1 MHPPEEDKEFS
12 PPPPAMP
19 PQNSPAGR
27 RRLSFDTFRAQ
38 IMAMLRRSL
47 LAAAAL
53 PLLSLPLLP
62 RPALAQNQAALLA
75 KAEAYLN
82 SITTL
87 RARFLQLAQN
97 GASAE
102 GTAYI
107 SRPGRMRFD
116 YDPPEPLLLV
126 ASDNQ
131 FLYYDRELKQP
142 SIVPVGATPLGL
154 LLRPQ
159 IRFGG
164 DVEVLEVQRQ
174 GGFLGITLRRRD
186 SPAEGRL
193 TLVFSEDPMELRQWV
208 VVDGQGRQTRVTL
221 SAIETGMRLDRS
233 LFTFN
238 DPRFFENENN
248 R

>member
-1 MHPPEEDKEFS
+1 
-12 PPPPAMP
+12 
-19 PQNSPAGR
+19 
-27 RRLSFDTFRAQ
+27 
-38 IMAMLRRSL
+38 MLRRSL
-47 LAAAAL
+47 LATLPALILPPGLAAAQN
-53 PLLSLPLLP
+53 
-62 RPALAQNQAALLA
+62 RPALPPADAGVVPPQARAPLLA
-75 KAEAYLN
+75 RAEAYLN
-82 SITTL
+82 SIGTM

-97 GASAE
+97 GGSAE

-142 SIVPVGATPLGL
+142 SVVPVGATPLGL
-154 LLRPQ
+154 LLRRE
-159 IRFGG
+159 IRFAG
-164 DVEVLEVQRQ
+164 DVEVLEVTRNA
-174 GGFLGITLRRRD
+174 GFLGITLRRRD
-186 SPAEGRL
+186 APAEGRL
-193 TLVFSEDPMELRQWV
+193 SLIFSEEPMELRQWL

-221 SAIETGMRLDRS
+221 SAIETGMRLERG

-238 DPRFFENENN
+238 DPTFFEQERN